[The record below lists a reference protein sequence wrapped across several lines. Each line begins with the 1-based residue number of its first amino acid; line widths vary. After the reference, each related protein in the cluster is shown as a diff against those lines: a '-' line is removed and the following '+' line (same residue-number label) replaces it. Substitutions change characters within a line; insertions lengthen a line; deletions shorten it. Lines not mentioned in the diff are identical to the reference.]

1 MANSR
6 SGLTQRQMAA
16 TYAVLSVLGVM
27 IGAAVG
33 ARAQTETVLHSFSG
47 GKGGSAPS
55 GGLVFDTAGNLYGT
69 TLGGGNLQSCS
80 NRGCG
85 TVFQLSPV
93 PQGSWTYTA
102 LHSFSG
108 ASDGAYPDSLVLDG
122 AGNVYGTAFGGGQ
135 SGGGGTAFELT
146 PAGGAWTESELWAF
160 AGNINNA
167 DVSAPI
173 GMIFD
178 SGGNLY
184 GTGQYGAG
192 GIQGPGGIFELSP
205 AGNGVWNETLLYR
218 FTGGADGGRSLAGPI
233 FDSAG
238 NLYGTTY
245 YGGKLALCQRNG
257 CGVVFEL
264 SPSGH
269 GWKYTVLYAFHGNS
283 DGSNPA
289 ARLTIDPAGNL
300 YGLTE
305 NGGNLNFCGGHGCG
319 TVFRLK
325 HTPLGWKKTILHS
338 FVGGLDGA
346 APLDNTGMAL
356 DSAGNLYG
364 TTSQGGGFNNCV
376 FATSCGTVFKLSHT
390 MAGWKETVLHAF
402 TGGVDGEYPTGGI
415 ILDAAGNAYGV
426 TEGGGSYGKGVAFRI
441 TPQ

>member
-1 MANSR
+1 MARGR
-6 SGLTQRQMAA
+6 SWLTRRQMAA
-16 TYAVLSVLGVM
+16 TYAVLSVLVVL
-27 IGAAVG
+27 IGAAVR
-33 ARAQTETVLHSFSG
+33 APAQTETVLHSFSG
-47 GKGGSAPS
+47 GKGGSGPS
-55 GGLVFDTAGNLYGT
+55 GGLVFDTAGNLYGA
-69 TLGGGNLQSCS
+69 TLGGGNLQNCS
-80 NRGCG
+80 HRGCG
-85 TVFQLSPV
+85 TVFELSPR
-93 PQGSWTYTA
+93 PNGSWTYSA
-102 LHSFSG
+102 VYSFSG
-108 ASDGAYPDSLVLDG
+108 VPDGAYPDSLVLDG
-122 AGNVYGTAFGGGQ
+122 ASNIYGTAFGGGQ
-135 SGGGGTAFELT
+135 SGGGTAFELT
-146 PAGGAWTESELWAF
+146 RAGLGWTESELYAF

-167 DVSAPI
+167 DVTTPI

-178 SGGNLY
+178 SAGNLY
-184 GTGQYGAG
+184 GTGEYGAG
-192 GIQGPGGIFELSP
+192 GVLGPGGIFELSP
-205 AGNGVWNETLLYR
+205 AGNGVWKETVLYR

-245 YGGKLALCQRNG
+245 YGGNLAFCQGNG

-264 SPSGH
+264 SPGAN
-269 GWKYTVLYAFHGNS
+269 GWKYKVLYAFTGNQ

-305 NGGNLNFCGGHGCG
+305 NGGNLKFCGGYGCG

-325 HTPLGWKKTILHS
+325 HTATGWKKTVLRA

-376 FATSCGTVFKLSHT
+376 LTTSCGTVFKLSHT
-390 MAGWKETVLHAF
+390 ITGWKEIVLHAF
-402 TGGVDGEYPTGGI
+402 TDGIDGGYPTGGI
-415 ILDAAGNAYGV
+415 TLDAAGNLYAV
-426 TEGGGSYGKGVAFRI
+426 TEGGGNYGRGVAFRI
-441 TPQ
+441 TP